1 VPQVIPVGSDDF
13 RSHIGRAWRL
23 VAAGS
28 IIRVSDLR
36 SGEVLGY
43 VSRQVPAELAGHEA
57 ALPGPGVTDDLRVWD
72 EPPPEPS
79 PWVVRQVPEREQAG
93 AA

>member
-1 VPQVIPVGSDDF
+1 VIAVGSDEF
-13 RSHIGRAWRL
+13 RSHTGRAWRL
-23 VAAGS
+23 VAGGS

-43 VSRQVPAELAGHEA
+43 VTRRPPAELAGREA
-57 ALPGPGVTDDLRVWD
+57 ALPDPRAAADSLGP

-79 PWVVRQVPEREQAG
+79 PWTVRQVPEPEQAG